1 MAVESGRTERVL
13 RPGYHVSGKSDKEDS
28 IEPLT
33 LEEKLAFLERVKIYP
48 EGVPAEAWGYGPI
61 AEEIHEDV
69 YRGSTEISPEE
80 VQEYG

>member
-1 MAVESGRTERVL
+1 MADESGKAKRVL
-13 RPGYHVSGKSDKEDS
+13 GPGYQAVGKSDKEDS
-28 IEPLT
+28 VEPLT